1 MALLRATPS
10 GSPEVYLEEPRLS
23 DPGLG
28 VRRYG
33 RTYVRTYVRTYEGG
47 LSSCAYRQT
56 QQTSENKDLSKS
68 ADGSVRQGL
77 TEDRALPAP
86 GIGPTTALAASQT
99 PPWNPDPAKTATE
112 PAAEE
117 SEAQ

>member
-1 MALLRATPS
+1 MALLQASPS

-33 RTYVRTYVRTYEGG
+33 RTYARTYVGG
-47 LSSCAYRQT
+47 IPSRAYRRTPQK
-56 QQTSENKDLSKS
+56 SENNDLSKR

>member
-1 MALLRATPS
+1 M
-10 GSPEVYLEEPRLS
+10 
-23 DPGLG
+23 
-28 VRRYG
+28 
-33 RTYVRTYVRTYEGG
+33 RTYVRTYVGG

-56 QQTSENKDLSKS
+56 QQTSENEDLSKS

-86 GIGPTTALAASQT
+86 GIGPKTPLAVSQT
-99 PPWNPDPAKTATE
+99 PPWNLDPAKAATE

-117 SEAQ
+117 SEAR

>member
-33 RTYVRTYVRTYEGG
+33 RTYARTYVGG
-47 LSSCAYRQT
+47 LSSCAYRRT
-56 QQTSENKDLSKS
+56 PQTSENDDLSKS